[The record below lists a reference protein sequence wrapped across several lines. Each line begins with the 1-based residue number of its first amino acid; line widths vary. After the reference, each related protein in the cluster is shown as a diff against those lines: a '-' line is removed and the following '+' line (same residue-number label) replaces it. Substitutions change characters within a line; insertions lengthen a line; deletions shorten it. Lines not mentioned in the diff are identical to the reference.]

1 MVHQPRSDKQL
12 ACANRA
18 AVGDGN
24 LEHRSVA
31 VCRHDLALAELAA
44 ITRNFGMT
52 GGNEIRG
59 GTTVAGQEI
68 MDPG

>member
-1 MVHQPRSDKQL
+1 M
-12 ACANRA
+12 
-18 AVGDGN
+18 
-24 LEHRSVA
+24 
-31 VCRHDLALAELAA
+31 CRHDLALAELAA

-59 GTTVAGQEI
+59 GKTVAGQEI